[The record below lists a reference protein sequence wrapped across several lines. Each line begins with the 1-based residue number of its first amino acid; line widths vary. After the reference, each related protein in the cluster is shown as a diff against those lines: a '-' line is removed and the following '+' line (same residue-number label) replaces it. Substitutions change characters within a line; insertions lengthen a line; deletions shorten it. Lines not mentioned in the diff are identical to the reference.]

1 MLSTCNKSWGI
12 LKYTFSNEF
21 MDKLK
26 LFNLLICPLYYSHQS
41 LYNKKVPH
49 FSQIS
54 QKFTYLRSVAKPL
67 EDREGG
73 LALPK
78 IFKKNWKYPN
88 F

>member
-26 LFNLLICPLYYSHQS
+26 LFNLLICPLYSSHQS

-54 QKFTYLRSVAKPL
+54 QKFTYLRSVTEPL
-67 EDREGG
+67 EDREGD
-73 LALPK
+73 LAPSK
-78 IFKKNWKYPN
+78 I
-88 F
+88 